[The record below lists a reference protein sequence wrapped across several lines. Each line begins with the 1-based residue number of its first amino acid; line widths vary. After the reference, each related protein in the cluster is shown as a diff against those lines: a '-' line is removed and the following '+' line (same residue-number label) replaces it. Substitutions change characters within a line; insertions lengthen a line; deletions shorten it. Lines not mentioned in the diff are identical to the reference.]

1 MTSMLEGIRVVDLT
15 QSVSGPFCT
24 FYLAYMGAEVIKIEK
39 PERGED
45 VRYFPPIVGET
56 SGAFVQFNHGKKG
69 VTLNLKSPV
78 GVELFKELV
87 KTADVVVEN
96 FTPGSMARLGIAYD
110 DLKEIN
116 PKLIMCSISGFGQTG
131 PLSPLPGYDTII
143 QALSGLMS
151 TTGFPDGPPLRAGSI
166 VVDVSTGMFAATAI
180 CASLFRRERTGEGD
194 YLDIA
199 MFDVALNLLEVKFVE
214 YTATREIPGR
224 FGNRY
229 PPVTPFDAFPT
240 KDEYAVICCA
250 GDNTFQNL
258 CKAMEMPEL
267 AEDERFRG
275 NLDRNQHEPELRKII
290 EEWSS
295 QLTSQQVI
303 EKLHPCGVP
312 VATTKNVKEAVE
324 NPQTAA
330 RDMLVD
336 VTQPGGEEFTIFGS
350 AIKSTNSKGGVSGPA
365 PGHGEHNEWLL
376 RDVLQKSDEEVEK
389 ILGNGAMVKQNNP
402 CPGARTPPDR
412 RSP

>member
-1 MTSMLEGIRVVDLT
+1 VTSMLEGIRVVDLT

-24 FYLAYMGAEVIKIEK
+24 FYLAGMGAEVIKIEK

-45 VRYFPPIVGET
+45 ARYFPPVLGET
-56 SGAFVQFNHGKKG
+56 SGAFVQFNNSKKG
-69 VTLNLKSPV
+69 VTLNLKSPE

-87 KTADVVVEN
+87 QTSDVVVEN
-96 FTPGSMARLGIAYD
+96 FTPGTMAKLGIAYD

-116 PKLIMCSISGFGQTG
+116 PKLVMCSISGFGQTG
-131 PLSPLPGYDTII
+131 PLSALPGYDTVI

-151 TTGFPDGPPLRAGSI
+151 TTGFSDGPPVRIGSI
-166 VVDVSTGMFAATAI
+166 VVDISSGIFAATGI

-214 YTATREIPGR
+214 YTTTKEIPGR
-224 FGNRY
+224 YGNRY

-240 KDEYAVICCA
+240 KDEYALICCA

-267 AEDERFRG
+267 AGDERFRG

-295 QLTSQQVI
+295 RLTSRQVM
-303 EKLHPCGVP
+303 EKLLACGVP
-312 VATTKNVKEAVE
+312 VATINNVKEAVE

-330 RDMLVD
+330 REMLVD
-336 VTQPGGEEFTIFGS
+336 VTQPGGEKFTIFGS
-350 AIKSTNSKGGVSGPA
+350 AIKSMNSKVEVRGPA

-376 RDVLQKSDEEVEK
+376 RDILKKSDEEVEK
-389 ILGNGAMVKQNNP
+389 ILGSGAMKT
-402 CPGARTPPDR
+402 A
-412 RSP
+412 

>member
-15 QSVSGPFCT
+15 QSISGPFCT
-24 FYLAYMGAEVIKIEK
+24 LCLADMGAEVIKIEK
-39 PERGED
+39 PDRGED
-45 VRYFPPIVGET
+45 VRYFPPVVGET
-56 SGAFVQFNHGKKG
+56 SGAFVQFNHSKKG
-69 VTLNLKSPV
+69 VTLNLKSPEGV
-78 GVELFKELV
+78 GLFKELV
-87 KTADVVVEN
+87 RAADIVVEN
-96 FTPGSMARLGIAYD
+96 FTPGAMAKLGIAYG

-131 PLSPLPGYDTII
+131 PLAPLPGYDTVI

-151 TTGFPDGPPLRAGSI
+151 TTGFHDGPPVRTGSI
-166 VVDVSTGMFAATAI
+166 VVDVSTGMVAATAI

-214 YTATREIPGR
+214 YTTTREIPGR

-229 PPVTPFDAFPT
+229 PTVTPFDAFPT

-275 NLDRNQHEPELRKII
+275 NLDRNRHEPELRKII
-290 EEWSS
+290 EEWSGR
-295 QLTSQQVI
+295 LTSRQVI
-303 EKLHPCGVP
+303 EKLLPCGVP
-312 VATTKNVKEAVE
+312 VATIKNVKEAVE

-330 RDMLVD
+330 REMLVD
-336 VTQPGGEEFTIFGS
+336 VIQPGGEKFTIYGS
-350 AIKSTNSKGGVSGPA
+350 AIKSTNSKVEARGPA

-376 RDVLQKSDEEVEK
+376 REVLNKSDEEVEK
-389 ILGNGAMVKQNNP
+389 ILGSGAMVKQNN
-402 CPGARTPPDR
+402 
-412 RSP
+412 

>member
-1 MTSMLEGIRVVDLT
+1 MLEGIRVVDLT

-24 FYLAYMGAEVIKIEK
+24 FYLAGMGAEVIKIEK

-45 VRYFPPIVGET
+45 TRYFPPVLGET
-56 SGAFVQFNHGKKG
+56 SGAFVQFNNSKKG
-69 VTLNLKSPV
+69 VTLNLKSPE

-87 KTADVVVEN
+87 QTSDVVVEN
-96 FTPGSMARLGIAYD
+96 FTPGTMTKLGIAYD
-110 DLKEIN
+110 DLTEIN
-116 PKLIMCSISGFGQTG
+116 PKLVMCSISGFGQTG
-131 PLSPLPGYDTII
+131 PLSALPGYDTVI

-151 TTGFPDGPPLRAGSI
+151 TTGFSDGPPVRIGSI
-166 VVDVSTGMFAATAI
+166 VVDISSGIFAATGI

-214 YTATREIPGR
+214 YTATKEIPGR

-250 GDNTFQNL
+250 GDNTFQSL

-267 AEDERFRG
+267 AGDERFRG
-275 NLDRNQHEPELRKII
+275 NLDRNRHEPELRKII

-295 QLTSQQVI
+295 RLSSRQVM
-303 EKLHPCGVP
+303 EKLLACGVP
-312 VATTKNVKEAVE
+312 VATVKNVKEAVE

-330 RDMLVD
+330 REMLVD
-336 VTQPGGEEFTIFGS
+336 VTQPEGEKFTIFGS
-350 AIKSTNSKGGVSGPA
+350 AIKSTNTEVGVRGPA

-376 RDVLQKSDEEVEK
+376 RDVLKKSDEEVEM
-389 ILGNGAMVKQNNP
+389 ILGSGAMKT
-402 CPGARTPPDR
+402 A
-412 RSP
+412 

>member
-24 FYLAYMGAEVIKIEK
+24 FYLAAMGAEVIKVEK

-45 VRYFPPIVGET
+45 TRYFPPIVGDA
-56 SGAFVQFNHGKKG
+56 SGAFVQFNNSKKG
-69 VTLNLKSPV
+69 VTLNLKSPE

-87 KTADVVVEN
+87 KASDVVVEN
-96 FTPGSMARLGIAYD
+96 FTPGAMARLGIAYD
-110 DLKEIN
+110 DLREIN
-116 PKLIMCSISGFGQTG
+116 PKLVMCSISGFGQTG
-131 PLSPLPGYDTII
+131 PLSSLPGYDTVI

-151 TTGFPDGPPLRAGSI
+151 TTGFPDAPPVRTGSI
-166 VVDVSTGMFAATAI
+166 VVDISSGIFAATAV

-214 YTATREIPGR
+214 YTATGEIPGR
-224 FGNRY
+224 YGNRY

-240 KDEYAVICCA
+240 KDEHVLICCA
-250 GDNTFQNL
+250 GDNTFQHL
-258 CKAMEMPEL
+258 CKAMERPEL
-267 AEDERFRG
+267 AGDERFRG

-295 QLTSQQVI
+295 RLTSRQVM
-303 EKLHPCGVP
+303 EKLLACGVP
-312 VATTKNVKEAVE
+312 VATIKNVKEAVE
-324 NPQTAA
+324 NPQTGA
-330 RDMLVD
+330 REMLVG
-336 VTQPGGEEFTIFGS
+336 VTQPGGEKFSIFGS
-350 AIKSTNSKGGVSGPA
+350 AIKSANSKVEVRGPA

-376 RDVLQKSDEEVEK
+376 RDILKKTDEEVEK
-389 ILGNGAMVKQNNP
+389 ILGSGAMKT
-402 CPGARTPPDR
+402 A
-412 RSP
+412 

>member
-1 MTSMLEGIRVVDLT
+1 MLEGIRVVDLT

-24 FYLAYMGAEVIKIEK
+24 FYLAGMGAEVIKIEK

-45 VRYFPPIVGET
+45 TRYFPPVLGET
-56 SGAFVQFNHGKKG
+56 SGAFVQFNNSKKG
-69 VTLNLKSPV
+69 VTLNLKSPE
-78 GVELFKELV
+78 GVEVFKELV
-87 KTADVVVEN
+87 QTSDVVVEN
-96 FTPGSMARLGIAYD
+96 FTPGTMTKLGIAYD
-110 DLKEIN
+110 DLTEIN
-116 PKLIMCSISGFGQTG
+116 PKLVMCSISGFGQTG
-131 PLSPLPGYDTII
+131 PLSALPGYDTVI

-151 TTGFPDGPPLRAGSI
+151 TTGFSDGPPVRIGSI
-166 VVDVSTGMFAATAI
+166 VVDISSGIFAATGI

-214 YTATREIPGR
+214 YTATKEIPGR

-250 GDNTFQNL
+250 GDNTFQSL

-267 AEDERFRG
+267 AGDERFRG
-275 NLDRNQHEPELRKII
+275 NLDRNRHEPELRKII

-295 QLTSQQVI
+295 RLSSRQVM
-303 EKLHPCGVP
+303 EKLLACGVP
-312 VATTKNVKEAVE
+312 VATVKNVKEAVE

-330 RDMLVD
+330 REMLVD
-336 VTQPGGEEFTIFGS
+336 VTQPEGEKFTIFGS
-350 AIKSTNSKGGVSGPA
+350 AIKSTNTEVGVRGPA

-376 RDVLQKSDEEVEK
+376 RDVLKKSDEEVEM
-389 ILGNGAMVKQNNP
+389 ILGSGAMKT
-402 CPGARTPPDR
+402 A
-412 RSP
+412 

>member
-1 MTSMLEGIRVVDLT
+1 MLEGIRVVDLT

-24 FYLAYMGAEVIKIEK
+24 FYLAGMGAEVIKIEK

-45 VRYFPPIVGET
+45 TRYFPPVLGET
-56 SGAFVQFNHGKKG
+56 SGAFVQFNNSKKG
-69 VTLNLKSPV
+69 VTLNLKSPE

-87 KTADVVVEN
+87 QTSDVVIEN
-96 FTPGSMARLGIAYD
+96 FTPGTMAKLGIAYD

-116 PKLIMCSISGFGQTG
+116 PKLVMCSISGFGQTG
-131 PLSPLPGYDTII
+131 PLSALPGYDTVI

-151 TTGFPDGPPLRAGSI
+151 TTGFSDGPPVRIGSI
-166 VVDVSTGMFAATAI
+166 VVDISSGIFAATGI

-214 YTATREIPGR
+214 YTATKEIPGR

-250 GDNTFQNL
+250 GDNTFQSL

-267 AEDERFRG
+267 AGDERFRG
-275 NLDRNQHEPELRKII
+275 NLDRNRHEPELRKII

-295 QLTSQQVI
+295 RLSSRQVM
-303 EKLHPCGVP
+303 EKLLACGVP
-312 VATTKNVKEAVE
+312 VATVKNVKEAVE

-330 RDMLVD
+330 REMLVD
-336 VTQPGGEEFTIFGS
+336 VTQPEGEKFTIFGS
-350 AIKSTNSKGGVSGPA
+350 AIKSTNTEVGVRGPA

-376 RDVLQKSDEEVEK
+376 RDVLKKSDEEVEM
-389 ILGNGAMVKQNNP
+389 ILGSGAMKT
-402 CPGARTPPDR
+402 A
-412 RSP
+412 